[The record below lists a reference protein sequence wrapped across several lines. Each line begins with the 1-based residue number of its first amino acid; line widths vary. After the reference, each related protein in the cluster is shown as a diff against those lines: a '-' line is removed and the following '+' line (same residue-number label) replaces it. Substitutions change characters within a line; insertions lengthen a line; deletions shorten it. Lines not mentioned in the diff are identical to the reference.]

1 MTKHRVGVRK
11 LNVGLPLV
19 ARKTVWVYRVFW
31 AKIKQSLK
39 RKYIQD

>member
-19 ARKTVWVYRVFW
+19 ARKNGVGV
-31 AKIKQSLK
+31 QSILG
-39 RKYIQD
+39 